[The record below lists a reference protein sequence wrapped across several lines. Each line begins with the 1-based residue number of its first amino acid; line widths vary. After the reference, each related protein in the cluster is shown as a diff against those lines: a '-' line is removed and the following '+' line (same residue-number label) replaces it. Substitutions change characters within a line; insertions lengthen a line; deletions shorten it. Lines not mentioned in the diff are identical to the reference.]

1 MYLLID
7 AGNSRLKFACHD
19 GRNWLM
25 RDSADAPEGLASHLP
40 AGFQPSRILISCV
53 AGREFAAQLSQTL
66 TRFNAPVEFLRSS
79 ASLCGVHNAYL
90 APESLGT
97 DRWAAAIG
105 AWHLLHEDCLLIG
118 AGTATTI
125 DIIRRPGEFAGGCIL
140 PGLSL
145 MLDSLA
151 HRTAALPRVTA
162 DLKPETLAGIPRD
175 TLAAI
180 ASGCLHAQLGAIE
193 RMRTLLPE
201 DAPLIIAGGNAE
213 NLLPHL
219 AGHVLHDPWLVMQGL
234 LVIAQTT
241 LLEGSHHQNS

>member
-7 AGNSRLKFACHD
+7 AGNSRLKFSCHD
-19 GRNWLM
+19 DKKWLI
-25 RDSADAPEGLASHLP
+25 RESAASPEELISLIPGDFRP
-40 AGFQPSRILISCV
+40 AQILVSCV
-53 AGREFAAQLSQTL
+53 AGPEFAAQLAEAL
-66 TRFNAPVEFLRSS
+66 TCFNAPVEFLRSS
-79 ASLCGVHNAYL
+79 ALRCGVHNRYH

-105 AWHLLHEDCLLIG
+105 AWHLLHSDCLLVG

-125 DIIRRPGEFAGGCIL
+125 DIIRKPGEFSGGCIL

-151 HRTAALPRVTA
+151 QRTAALPKVTA
-162 DLKPETLAGIPRD
+162 DLTPAGLAEVPRD
-175 TLAAI
+175 TLTAI

-193 RMRTLLPE
+193 RMRTLLPQNT
-201 DAPLIIAGGNAE
+201 PLILAGGNAE

-219 AGHVLHDPWLVMQGL
+219 AGDVRHDPWLVMEGL
-234 LVIAQTT
+234 LIIARAA
-241 LLEGSHHQNS
+241 LLEGACDENS